1 MLHRPL
7 FLAKQCPSSPG
18 PEDDELPLVLV
29 SVRSANCRVPQPD
42 PNGAEVNA
50 KNLIDFG
57 SLLDQTPNTGKITTA
72 VVLNRLLALQSISH
86 KHLQWSLIHLNAS
99 FGCCFFFLS
108 FFGKLLRTM
117 RSPTPACYA
126 ACCKTFDF
134 TLPRQDS
141 LKKET

>member
-29 SVRSANCRVPQPD
+29 SVCSANCRVPQPD

-99 FGCCFFFLS
+99 FGCCFFFFFLFLES
-108 FFGKLLRTM
+108 FSAQCDPQHQR
-117 RSPTPACYA
+117 A
-126 ACCKTFDF
+126 
-134 TLPRQDS
+134 TLPAVKPSTSHCQDR
-141 LKKET
+141 TV

>member
-7 FLAKQCPSSPG
+7 SLAKHCPSSPG
-18 PEDDELPLVLV
+18 PQDDELPLVLV
-29 SVRSANCRVPQPD
+29 SIRSANCRVPQPD

-57 SLLDQTPNTGKITTA
+57 SLLDQAPNTGKITTA

-86 KHLQWSLIHLNAS
+86 KHLQWSHTSKYIA
-99 FGCCFFFLS
+99 FFFS
-108 FFGKLLRTM
+108 FFFGKLLHTM

>member
-1 MLHRPL
+1 MTTYAPQTP
-7 FLAKQCPSSPG
+7 FPSPG
-18 PEDDELPLVLV
+18 PQDDELPLVLV
-29 SVRSANCRVPQPD
+29 SIRSASCRVPQPD

-57 SLLDQTPNTGKITTA
+57 SLLDQAPNTGKIITA

-86 KHLQWSLIHLNAS
+86 QHLQWSHTSKCIVY
-99 FGCCFFFLS
+99 FFFFLS
-108 FFGKLLRTM
+108 FFFGKLLHTVL
-117 RSPTPACYA
+117 SPTPACYA